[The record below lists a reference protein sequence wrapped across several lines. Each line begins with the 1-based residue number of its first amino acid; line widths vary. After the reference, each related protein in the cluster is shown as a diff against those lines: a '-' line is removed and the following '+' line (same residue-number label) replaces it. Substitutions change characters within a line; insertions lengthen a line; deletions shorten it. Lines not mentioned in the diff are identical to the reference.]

1 MKVQRIVS
9 VVVALAFPFG
19 AMLIAGGSS
28 GCGSKE
34 TDGTTGAPA
43 PPPPP
48 PTPTQTTVMTPE
60 EDAGAPVDASDDA
73 DADAP
78 KPTGNFDP
86 TGIKACCAALAQNA
100 ASAPLDQ
107 KPMYLQ
113 AAAVCQGLVNNPQ
126 GRQALSQLRGILR
139 GANMPSSC
147 K

>member
-1 MKVQRIVS
+1 MQAKRIVP
-9 VVVALAFPFG
+9 VLCALVFPFAVALVAN
-19 AMLIAGGSS
+19 
-28 GCGSKE
+28 GCGNKE
-34 TDGTTGAPA
+34 DDAPATTAA

-48 PTPTQTTVMTPE
+48 ATTTPTPAVTMTPE
-60 EDAGAPVDASDDA
+60 EDAGVA
-73 DADAP
+73 DADAGDAAADGP
-78 KPTGNFDP
+78 KGTGGDA
-86 TGIKACCAALAQNA
+86 TGIRACCAALNQNA

-126 GRQALSQLRGILR
+126 GRAALVQLRGILR